1 MIRIA
6 IDLGAVL
13 CALLMVVRMRPH
25 VTASALRFGTAAV
38 ALHAAL
44 QLTLYFSPLGGP
56 ESMSPD
62 LAASALVWGF
72 TALTRGRWERLI
84 PDDCLADP
92 ESGRNDL
99 HGHGKVAWVMVP
111 VLVFAFLFESV
122 ST

>member
-25 VTASALRFGTAAV
+25 VTAVALRFGVAAV
-38 ALHAAL
+38 ALHAAW
-44 QLTLYFSPLGGP
+44 QLALYFSPLRGP

-62 LAASALVWGF
+62 LGASAVVWGF
-72 TALTRGRWERLI
+72 TASTRGRWERLVA
-84 PDDCLADP
+84 DDHLADP

-99 HGHGKVAWVMVP
+99 HGKVGWVMVP
-111 VLVFAFLFESV
+111 VLAFAFLFESV